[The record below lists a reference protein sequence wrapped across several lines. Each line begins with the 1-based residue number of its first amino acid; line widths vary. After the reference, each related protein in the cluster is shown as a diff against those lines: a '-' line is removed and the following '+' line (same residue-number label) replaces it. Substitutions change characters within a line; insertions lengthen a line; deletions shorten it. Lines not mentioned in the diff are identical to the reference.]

1 MLATLRSKVVIQQ
14 VRSFSGGKKMI
25 EYFFQG
31 GNDGVVKKMH
41 NMQFLSGGWL
51 EGTKQ
56 WGLIWRQ
63 TKVNPTFNSDL
74 KCTAGNGGK

>member
-1 MLATLRSKVVIQQ
+1 
-14 VRSFSGGKKMI
+14 MI
-25 EYFFQG
+25 EFFFQG

-51 EGTKQ
+51 ELQGTKQ

-74 KCTAGNGGK
+74 KCTAVKIKTTTGQKLDVWKCK